1 MSFWD
6 DLSMG
11 LGFKDKDDSYYERT
25 AKTIEKNQGSPAASK
40 YKSSVANDTNVFTS
54 NTTQQK
60 NTANSWSNP
69 DNDDVVTWDSD
80 GTTTVTNTSTGTTY
94 KPEGTIEDLQSGS
107 AGTGQMPTGDGLLS
121 SQLMNE
127 GVAFLTNTGGAE
139 DTVAVVDGKYV
150 YTRTD
155 GSQYSYNSL
164 GLPYDVEI
172 QNVPNSEGVNE
183 SKVVDTTDYSKIDTL
198 LAEGNEN
205 AATVGV
211 LTKWINAADAE
222 DIPLTEDTIIAMAQK
237 VGMDESNESLKALI
251 ADPTTYMKNAGLLL
265 ADNVPTVDPN
275 AAGATLDPT
284 DPKYLLGT
292 GDDVSALGIGSV
304 TDPTKVTPQ
313 TVTNTALTDNVEQA
327 EAETYTAQTVIDKFG
342 TPETTVAAIKGEID
356 EETDLVD
363 ADKIQIDMT
372 GVSTG
377 VNEDGSVNELGVAV
391 NNFATQ
397 NMTNIIDTSTA
408 AGKLLAAELGEGN
421 YLDSKATI
429 LGQSEII
436 QKIFKNDKGEAIIPP
451 MFQATARSV
460 AKTIAFDGVTGS
472 ASTAMMAN
480 ALMEA
485 TLGIAEKEAQ
495 FFQDLTVENLDNR
508 QEAIINKATVLSNIE
523 IANLGVRETA
533 AVTNAKNFLDL
544 KIKNLDNEQQAE
556 IINKQE
562 YIDGLFADQTAEN
575 AARLFAAEATNE
587 MQTFYDNLNANIA
600 IANTE
605 EINAMERFNTGEI
618 NDGAEFNATMED
630 SRQKFE
636 TDLQYNIDKA
646 NAEWHQQ
653 VELTN
658 TEMEFDAAAED
669 IKNGLDLSQEAL
681 NRLWDRVDS
690 MLDYVFKGWNAE
702 ADRDMEILGAQ
713 IQAQANQESDGGIMG
728 TLLDIAGTY
737 VTNKLL
743 LGSDQRLK
751 SNIEYLDTLKGIKF
765 YQWVWNDEAKRL
777 GWDKYPPLGVI
788 AQDIQKK
795 HPDAVKE
802 GPDGYLMVNYGALE
816 GAMQ

>member
-25 AKTIEKNQGSPAASK
+25 AKTIEKNNGSSAASS
-40 YKSSVANDTNVFTS
+40 YKSSVENKTNVFNS
-54 NTTQQK
+54 NTTQQQ

-183 SKVVDTTDYSKIDTL
+183 SKVVDATDYSKIDTL

-237 VGMDESNESLKALI
+237 VGMDESNEELKALI
-251 ADPTTYMKNAGLLL
+251 NDPLDYMGRTGMLLSG
-265 ADNVPTVDPN
+265 NVPTLDAN
-275 AAGATLDPT
+275 AAGANIDPT
-284 DPKYLLGT
+284 DPKFLLSNSPT
-292 GDDVSALGIGSV
+292 VTPNIV
-304 TDPTKVTPQ
+304 TDTSQASMLNQ
-313 TVTNTALTDNVEQA
+313 TAPA
-327 EAETYTAQTVIDKFG
+327 TYTAATVSDQLG
-342 TPETTVAAIKGEID
+342 TPETTVGAATGTID
-356 EETDLVD
+356 DDNLVD
-363 ADKIQIDMT
+363 ADAIQIDMT
-372 GVSTG
+372 GVATG
-377 VNEDGSVNELGVAV
+377 VNEDGSVNDLGVAV
-391 NNFATQ
+391 NDYATQ
-397 NMTNIIDTSTA
+397 NFTNIIDTSTA
-408 AGKLLAAELGEGN
+408 DGKLLAAELGEGN
-421 YLDSKATI
+421 YTDAKATI
-429 LGQSEII
+429 MGQAAII
-436 QKIFKNDKGEAIIPP
+436 EKYFKNDKGEAIIPATHA
-451 MFQATARSV
+451 ATARAVSR
-460 AKTIAFDGVTGS
+460 TIAFDGIAGT

-480 ALMEA
+480 ALMET
-485 TLGIAEKEAQ
+485 TLGIAEKEAK
-495 FFQDLTVENLDNR
+495 FFQDLTFKNLDNR
-508 QEAIINKATVLSNIE
+508 QSAILNKASVLSNISV
-523 IANLGVRETA
+523 ANLGVREAA
-533 AVTNAKNFLDL
+533 AVANANAFLSLD
-544 KIKNLDNEQQAE
+544 IKNLDNEQQAE

-562 YIDGLFADQTAEN
+562 AIDALFQDQTAEN
-575 AARLFAAEATNE
+575 AARLFTAESTNE
-587 MQTFYDNLNANIA
+587 MQTFYDNLNAQIDLK
-600 IANTE
+600 NTE
-605 EINAMERFNTGEI
+605 EINAMKRFNAGELT
-618 NDGAEFNATMED
+618 DAAEFNASMED
-630 SRQKFE
+630 SRQKFYAE
-636 TDLQYNIDKA
+636 MQFNIDKS
-646 NAEWHQQ
+646 NAAWRQT
-653 VELTN
+653 VELTQ
-658 TEMEFDAAAED
+658 TEMEFDAASED
-669 IKNGLDLSQEAL
+669 IKNSLDLSQEAL
-681 NRLWDRVDS
+681 NRLWDRVDN

-702 ADRDMEILGAQ
+702 SDRDATILGAQ

-728 TLLDIAGTY
+728 TIMNVAGTY
-737 VTNKLL
+737 FTNKLL
-743 LGSDQRLK
+743 LGSDERLK
-751 SNIEYLDTLKGIKF
+751 DQIEYLDTLKGIKF

-777 GWDKYPPLGVI
+777 GFDKHPPLGVI

-816 GAMQ
+816 GVV